1 MLGDTKLV
9 EKLGELPTKHEPMLK
24 PLKEERPK
32 TSLTL
37 VPLIEKVEQYLDGLR
52 KHVHVTY
59 IMVMCISLAI
69 YVYISHKIVC
79 AYCMW

>member
-1 MLGDTKLV
+1 
-9 EKLGELPTKHEPMLK
+9 MLK
-24 PLKEERPK
+24 PSLEQKPE
-32 TSLTL
+32 TSLT
-37 VPLIEKVEQYLDGLR
+37 PISLIEKLEQYLDGLR
-52 KHVHVTY
+52 KHVHEAPRCNGDMWD